1 MAARRLHDL
10 AQDLEWLGCELEH
23 YGQLHAHE
31 GFPEEGPTWDTFLEK
46 QRGVL
51 ITAQKIEH
59 DLQHAVRFNPR
70 SLLGVDYPLEA
81 AFEALGTLLEG
92 VEEIKR
98 SAIFAVHT
106 LPEKVRAFSRM
117 VDTYLRS
124 AGAVAG

>member
-1 MAARRLHDL
+1 MVARRLHDL

-31 GFPEEGPTWDTFLEK
+31 GFPEEGPTWDAFAEK

-59 DLQHAVRFNPR
+59 ELQNAVRFNPT
-70 SLLGVDYPLEA
+70 SLLGIQYPLEA
-81 AFEALGTLLEG
+81 AFEALSDLLEA

-98 SAIFAVHT
+98 SAIFAVQT
-106 LPEKVRAFSRM
+106 LPDKVRTFSRM
-117 VDTYLRS
+117 VDIYLKS
-124 AGAVAG
+124 AGVVAG